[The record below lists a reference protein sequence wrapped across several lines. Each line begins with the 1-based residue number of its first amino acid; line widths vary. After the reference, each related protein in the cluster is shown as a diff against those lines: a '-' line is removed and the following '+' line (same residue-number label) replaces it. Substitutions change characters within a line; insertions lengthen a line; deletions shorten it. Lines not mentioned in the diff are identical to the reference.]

1 MLKKWPKFISFIEKY
16 FFWIIL
22 VGYLGLTLSALLD
35 TNHFLYNM
43 EPYPDGILYSLSGK
57 NFWLGRGLKLIFSFG
72 EISNWV
78 PPVYSVLLGL
88 LALIFKQPVAFYLM
102 NLLIQVSF
110 LSIFYW
116 LLKKTTKNKW
126 LKIIGML
133 VLFSHSLLI
142 LLPSIP
148 MTENLTLLFFI
159 MMVASFFTDG
169 YKKYGILAL
178 AFIGALLTRY
188 SIFPILMGG
197 IIIIPLLSFQK
208 TSWKK
213 RGVIAFFSL
222 ALFLLALWF
231 LSFRKINIFGFIQ
244 SVLVNNSPWQGTRFI
259 IPNLIAYSKM
269 LLFNK
274 GLFLWLNIGLTNF
287 IFFGLFLTSFF
298 VLFKKKLWQKFWL
311 LSVLFLTQFPLQLVF
326 YVADARYIIYS
337 IPLVVLG
344 VAWLIDALPEKR
356 KILIPL
362 VILGIFLQLFMQ
374 RNLVRQIVADNLLGR
389 STAWQ
394 YEAIK
399 HFNSVLENDSLIIT
413 ALPPF
418 LVDTYQEKNYRALPL
433 SYTQEFMNKKKHVWG
448 DDIGYEDL
456 YKTYQNWLD
465 EGKTIY
471 ISNAYITHHE
481 NVIKDFENYKK
492 LFSMELKSKGCEN
505 ACDIYKL
512 ELLNND

>member
-1 MLKKWPKFISFIEKY
+1 
-16 FFWIIL
+16 
-22 VGYLGLTLSALLD
+22 
-35 TNHFLYNM
+35 M

-274 GLFLWLNIGLTNF
+274 
-287 IFFGLFLTSFF
+287 
-298 VLFKKKLWQKFWL
+298 
-311 LSVLFLTQFPLQLVF
+311 
-326 YVADARYIIYS
+326 
-337 IPLVVLG
+337 
-344 VAWLIDALPEKR
+344 
-356 KILIPL
+356 
-362 VILGIFLQLFMQ
+362 
-374 RNLVRQIVADNLLGR
+374 
-389 STAWQ
+389 
-394 YEAIK
+394 
-399 HFNSVLENDSLIIT
+399 
-413 ALPPF
+413 
-418 LVDTYQEKNYRALPL
+418 
-433 SYTQEFMNKKKHVWG
+433 
-448 DDIGYEDL
+448 
-456 YKTYQNWLD
+456 
-465 EGKTIY
+465 
-471 ISNAYITHHE
+471 
-481 NVIKDFENYKK
+481 
-492 LFSMELKSKGCEN
+492 
-505 ACDIYKL
+505 
-512 ELLNND
+512 